1 MDPDAPTPPKTASAS
16 SDAPPASPP
25 PALADTA
32 EGKRLRHPAAWR
44 HWGPYLSE
52 RQWGTVREDYSANGD
67 AWNYIPHDEARSRAY
82 RWGEDGIAG
91 FSDNRQLWCLS
102 LALWNGNDA
111 ILKERLFGL
120 TNEEGNHGEDVKELY
135 YFTDGIPTHA
145 YMRMLY
151 RYPQAAFPYQQLID
165 ENRRRGLNDPEYEL
179 LDTGIFDEGRYF
191 DATVEYAKAT
201 PADILM
207 RVTLTNH
214 GPEQHV
220 LHVLPHLLARNTWS
234 YAPETPRPRL
244 RDLGAG
250 VVEALRTDHPAMRWF
265 TENPDALLFCEN
277 ETNLPRV
284 FGTQMSGIFKDGIGD
299 ALLHDAT
306 AAISAKG
313 EGTKCAA
320 HWKLAL
326 QPGETR
332 VLRLRFRLAS
342 IETAPFADFDAVFAA
357 RIAETEEFY
366 GVLQTRIESPD
377 ARLVQRQA
385 LAGLLWSKQFYQLD
399 VKKWLDGDPNEP
411 KPPPGR
417 QFIRNT
423 DWRHLNNADIITMP
437 DTWEYP
443 WYAAWDSAFHAVGMA
458 LIDPAY
464 AKSQMLLLTREWYM
478 HPNGQIP
485 AYEWEFSDVNPPVQ
499 AWAAWRIYQMDRE
512 ATGAADRDFLER
524 IFHKLML
531 NFAWWVNRK
540 DEQGRNIFQGG
551 FLGLDN
557 IGVFN
562 RSKPLP
568 TGGQINQADG
578 TAWMAMYA
586 LGMLRIALDLALQ
599 NRVYEDIAS
608 KFFEHFLLIAEAMT
622 RIDGEHGLW
631 DEQDQFYYDVLTL
644 PDGQVQP
651 LRVRS
656 MVGLI
661 PLYAVEVLD
670 ASIFDKLPVFT
681 ARVRWLFANR
691 PDLGKLVSRWAEP
704 AQHEQGQHLGGQER
718 HLLSLLRGHRMKQ
731 LLRRMLDETE
741 FLSDHGIRALSRAH
755 LAAPYVFA
763 HDGVDYSIDYEP
775 AESQSHLFGG
785 NSNWRGPVWMPVN
798 YLLIDSLREF
808 DRYYGPDFFVECPVG
823 SGKMMTLAQIADE
836 LANRL
841 SRLFLRGADGA
852 RPALGAHPLM
862 RTDPRFRDNVLFN
875 EYFHGD
881 TGQGLGA
888 SHQTGWTA
896 LAALLIA
903 K

>member
-1 MDPDAPTPPKTASAS
+1 MPCSQP
-16 SDAPPASPP
+16 
-25 PALADTA
+25 
-32 EGKRLRHPAAWR
+32 G
-44 HWGPYLSE
+44 
-52 RQWGTVREDYSANGD
+52 
-67 AWNYIPHDEARSRAY
+67 
-82 RWGEDGIAG
+82 
-91 FSDNRQLWCLS
+91 
-102 LALWNGNDA
+102 
-111 ILKERLFGL
+111 
-120 TNEEGNHGEDVKELY
+120 
-135 YFTDGIPTHA
+135 
-145 YMRMLY
+145 
-151 RYPQAAFPYQQLID
+151 
-165 ENRRRGLNDPEYEL
+165 
-179 LDTGIFDEGRYF
+179 
-191 DATVEYAKAT
+191 
-201 PADILM
+201 
-207 RVTLTNH
+207 
-214 GPEQHV
+214 
-220 LHVLPHLLARNTWS
+220 LAR
-234 YAPETPRPRL
+234 
-244 RDLGAG
+244 
-250 VVEALRTDHPAMRWF
+250 
-265 TENPDALLFCEN
+265 
-277 ETNLPRV
+277 
-284 FGTQMSGIFKDGIGD
+284 
-299 ALLHDAT
+299 
-306 AAISAKG
+306 AA
-313 EGTKCAA
+313 
-320 HWKLAL
+320 
-326 QPGETR
+326 
-332 VLRLRFRLAS
+332 
-342 IETAPFADFDAVFAA
+342 
-357 RIAETEEFY
+357 EFY
-366 GVLQTRIESPD
+366 SVLQSRVESED

-385 LAGLLWSKQFYQLD
+385 FAGLLWSKQFYYLD

-417 QFIRNT
+417 QYIRNT

-458 LIDPAY
+458 VIDPAY
-464 AKSQMLLLTREWYM
+464 AKTQMLLLTREWYM

-499 AWAAWRIYQMDRE
+499 AWATWRIYQMDRE
-512 ATGAADRDFLER
+512 ATGTVDRDFLER

-531 NFAWWVNRK
+531 NFSWWVNRK
-540 DEQGRNIFQGG
+540 DAAGRNIFQGG

-568 TGGQINQADG
+568 TGGEINQADG

-586 LGMLRIALDLALQ
+586 LGMLRIALELALQ
-599 NRVYEDIAS
+599 NRVYEDIAC

-670 ASIFDKLPVFT
+670 ASIFAQLPVFT

-704 AQHEQGQHLGGQER
+704 ALHEQNHGGEER

-741 FLSDHGIRALSRAH
+741 FLSDHGVRALSRAH
-755 LAAPYVFA
+755 LDAPYVFA

-798 YLLIDSLREF
+798 YLLVDSLREF
-808 DRYYGPDFFVECPVG
+808 DRYYGPDFLVECPVG
-823 SGKMMTLAQIADE
+823 SGKMMTLSQIADE

-841 SRLFLRGADGA
+841 CRLFVRGADGS
-852 RPALGAHPLM
+852 RPALGNHKLM
-862 RTDPRFRDNVLFN
+862 REDPRFRDNVLFH

-896 LAALLIA
+896 LVALLIA